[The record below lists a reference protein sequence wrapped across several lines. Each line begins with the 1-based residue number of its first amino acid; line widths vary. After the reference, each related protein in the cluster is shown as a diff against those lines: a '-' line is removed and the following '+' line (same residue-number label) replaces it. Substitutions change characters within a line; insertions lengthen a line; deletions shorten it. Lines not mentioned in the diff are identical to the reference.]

1 MTESNP
7 TITIQIWRQKTSK
20 NCWLSKSVF
29 TFSKQGGGGGGGGG
43 MGKGE
48 GGLRS

>member
-29 TFSKQGGGGGGGGG
+29 TFSKHWGGGGV
-43 MGKGE
+43 MGDLE
-48 GGLRS
+48 VNYVN

>member
-29 TFSKQGGGGGGGGG
+29 TFSKQGGGG
-43 MGKGE
+43 E
-48 GGLRS
+48 GGRVMGDLEVNYVN

>member
-7 TITIQIWRQKTSK
+7 TITIQIWRQKTSR

-29 TFSKQGGGGGGGGG
+29 TFSKQGG
-43 MGKGE
+43 E
-48 GGLRS
+48 GGRVMGDLEVNYVN